1 MTGIR
6 AHYDRVAVLAAAL
19 FLLCSAL
26 LIIRNVSQFGENFSA
41 LQTPPPPKPAAPPP
55 KAVEMEQAMEK
66 LRQPAQWTFSGRSGL
81 FVPEKHFI
89 GANGLPATLQT
100 TEVHPPVPNEWFEQ
114 FALPIADADVLT
126 QDPDADG
133 FNNLE
138 EWQNHTNPT
147 DKSSHPPFIAKLKM
161 KSFAQEPFRLVFAS
175 WVDDTFAL
183 NTSDLKEPTQ
193 FLKIGDSIRGTKFK
207 IVKFTEKHE
216 TNKYGTKIDVSEL
229 TLENRETHEQLSLVK
244 EKIMISPE
252 SVANFVYEWGERREF
267 AVKKDQEFSLK
278 PEEQIKYKLIDVQP
292 GKAIVINIQEPN
304 KLIDIAALTPL
315 ILTPQIPRRSPYDTF
330 LSLRPFAIIAVL
342 FPNLEGNA
350 QFRSER

>member
-1 MTGIR
+1 MTWLR
-6 AHYDRVAVLAAAL
+6 TNYDRVAVFTAAL
-19 FLLCSAL
+19 FLFVSAL
-26 LIIRNVSQFGENFSA
+26 LITRNAWQFGDNLG

-66 LRQPAQWTFSGRSGL
+66 LKQPAQWTFSSRSGL

-89 GANGLPATLQT
+89 DASTRLPATLQT
-100 TEVHPPVPNEWFEQ
+100 TEVHPPVPNEWLEQ
-114 FALPIADADVLT
+114 FNLPIADADVLT

-147 DKSSHPPFIAKLKM
+147 DKASHPPFIAKLKM
-161 KSFAQEPFRLVFAS
+161 KSFAQEPFKLVFAS

-216 TNKYGTKIDVSEL
+216 TNKYGTKVDVSEL
-229 TLENRETHEQLSLVK
+229 TLENTETHEQLGLVK

-252 SVANFVYEWGERREF
+252 SVANFVYEWGERKEF

-292 GKAIVINIQEPN
+292 GKAVIVDTQKPDVPIEV
-304 KLIDIAALTPL
+304 APL
-315 ILTPQIPRRSPYDTF
+315 AP
-330 LSLRPFAIIAVL
+330 
-342 FPNLEGNA
+342 
-350 QFRSER
+350 

>member
-1 MTGIR
+1 MTWLR
-6 AHYDRVAVLAAAL
+6 ANYDRVAVFAAAFFL
-19 FLLCSAL
+19 FASAL
-26 LIIRNVSQFGENFSA
+26 MITRNAWQFGDNLG

-55 KAVEMEQAMEK
+55 KAVEMEHAIETLK
-66 LRQPAQWTFSGRSGL
+66 LPAQWAFSSRSGL

-89 GANGLPATLQT
+89 DANIRLPATLQT
-100 TEVHPPVPNEWFEQ
+100 TEVHPPVPNDWLEQ

-147 DKSSHPPFIAKLKM
+147 DKSSHPAFIAKLKM

-193 FLKIGDSIRGTKFK
+193 FLKIGHSVRGTKFT
-207 IVKFTEKHE
+207 IVKFTEKHD
-216 TNKYGTKIDVSEL
+216 TNKYGTRVDVSEL
-229 TLENRETHEQLSLVK
+229 TLENRETHEQISLVK

-278 PEEQIKYKLIDVQP
+278 PEEHIKYKLIDVLP
-292 GKAIVINIQEPN
+292 SRAVIVDTQKPDAPIEIPP
-304 KLIDIAALTPL
+304 LTP
-315 ILTPQIPRRSPYDTF
+315 
-330 LSLRPFAIIAVL
+330 
-342 FPNLEGNA
+342 
-350 QFRSER
+350 